1 MLQYIDGAGYTWYFN
16 HLISAIVVMATLIWT
31 CKQGLS
37 GHKDKFLHVVVSA
50 GLTLL
55 FIWLL
60 PLIHVAWWFSAI
72 IVLLIGAGKEVYDY
86 FHPKTHT
93 CDIKDFMADAIGVG
107 SVIIFYLCSFILYR
121 D

>member
-16 HLISAIVVMATLIWT
+16 HLISSIVVMATLIWT
-31 CKQGLS
+31 CKQS
-37 GHKDKFLHVVVSA
+37 MTGHKDKFMHVAVSA

-55 FIWLL
+55 FIRFL
-60 PLIHVAWWFSAI
+60 PFIHVVWWWSPI
-72 IVLLIGAGKEVYDY
+72 ITLSIGIGKEIYDY

-107 SVIIFYLCSFILYR
+107 SVTIVYLCSFVLAR
-121 D
+121 